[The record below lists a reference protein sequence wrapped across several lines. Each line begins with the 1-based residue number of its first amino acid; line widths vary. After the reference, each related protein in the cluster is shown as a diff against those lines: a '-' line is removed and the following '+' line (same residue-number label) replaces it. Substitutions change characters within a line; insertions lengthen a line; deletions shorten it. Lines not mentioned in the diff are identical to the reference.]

1 MGTLLRLREN
11 KLPLCTIVCIEY
23 FQSIEILFITFEKL
37 YLKEKNNYL
46 ADDTEQKKNIS
57 S

>member
-1 MGTLLRLREN
+1 VGTLLRLREN